1 MSTAKVDLEEIGAWL
16 KKKFKIHSLI
26 LFGSHARG
34 RADAAS
40 DVDLLGIRSAAGNKR
55 LSWDF
60 NGSFLD
66 IQIIGNKEA
75 RAENMD
81 PDLLRVADAKILF
94 ARGPHAKAL
103 LRRIKALLK
112 KLKKVPDLDKHSRRI
127 TLLKN
132 LERLGRD
139 DDASLFRRAMM
150 VAELLDDYLLLNDL
164 EQPGASTA
172 DNIALMRKKS
182 PDFYAIYV
190 ELLKTLKSGDALLL
204 KAVSALIR
212 EMK

>member
-1 MSTAKVDLEEIGAWL
+1 MKVDLEAIGAWL
-16 KKKFKIHSLI
+16 KKEFKIHSLI

-75 RAENMD
+75 RAESFD
-81 PDLLRVADAKILF
+81 PELLRVANAKILF
-94 ARGPHAKAL
+94 ARGPHAKSL

-112 KLKKVPDLDKHSRRI
+112 KLKKVPELDKHSRRI
-127 TLLKN
+127 TLLKDM
-132 LERLGRD
+132 ERLGRG
-139 DDASLFRRAMM
+139 DDASLFRRAVM
-150 VAELLDDYLLLNDL
+150 VAELLDNYIVLNDV
-164 EQPGASTA
+164 EPGASKA

-182 PDFYAIYV
+182 PEFYAVYV